1 MYNVLNHLQEDHIDM
16 LLFEICKY
24 TSMHRVK
31 KFNVRY
37 GIMAKLISQ
46 TLYNSLTWSVLA

>member
-31 KFNVRY
+31 NLMLDTDS
-37 GIMAKLISQ
+37 GQ
-46 TLYNSLTWSVLA
+46 N